1 LRDCARRATGSHRGK
16 ARQDDGNSP
25 PSSSPIFWNQ
35 PGTGNALT
43 TNYRPCRG
51 PLPEALACSV
61 WASLSR
67 RQGAAVSTWCPCGPG
82 GSVRSRASVDW
93 PADPADQE
101 CRSDPWRYSLH
112 GHPFDSNKP
121 IERYRCRTAHGAHR
135 TTSVRVSGG
144 SPLCGPA
151 FPQVDPDRQGEVRRS
166 DAGPSE

>member
-1 LRDCARRATGSHRGK
+1 MT
-16 ARQDDGNSP
+16 GNSP
-25 PSSSPIFWNQ
+25 PSSSTIFWNSTGHWQ
-35 PGTGNALT
+35 HAHHELSSVPGALF
-43 TNYRPCRG
+43 
-51 PLPEALACSV
+51 PEALACSV

-166 DAGPSE
+166 DAGPDGAHRNSPLVLTE